1 MEVNTP
7 IAEDIRIT
15 DQNAQYDN
23 ACKKLLSEKIILAWI
38 MKSCLDEYQ
47 NCDVKEIAE
56 KYIEGT
62 PQVSEVAVAPGET
75 NATKVRGI
83 GNEDTVQGEGRITYD
98 IRFVAWAPVSNE
110 MIQLII
116 NVEAQGK
123 LNTGYPMVKR
133 GIYHCSRMISA
144 QYGTEFIHS
153 EYQKIKKVYSIFVC
167 MTPPKK
173 RQNSI
178 TRYRLV
184 EENLI
189 GNVKEPVRNYDL
201 LSVVMLCLGGAEGEN
216 YDGVLKLLDVLLSS
230 ETGIAEKR
238 QVLQHDFDIP
248 MTETLEAEV
257 QAMCNLSQG
266 VEERGRIKGRA
277 EGRVEGRTEGL
288 LSSIRSLMTNTGWPL
303 EKAMEILGVPETDRP
318 KYADLLQKQ

>member
-7 IAEDIRIT
+7 IAEDIRMT
-15 DQNAQYDN
+15 DQRSQYDD

-38 MKSCLDEYQ
+38 MKSCLDEYRD
-47 NCDVKEIAE
+47 CDVKEIAE

-62 PQVSEVAVAPGET
+62 PQVSQIAIAPGET
-75 NATKVRGI
+75 NATKIRGI
-83 GNEDTVQGEGRITYD
+83 SNEDTIQGEGTNTYD
-98 IRFVAWAPVSNE
+98 IRFMALAPKSHE

-123 LNTGYPMVKR
+123 FNPGYPIPKR
-133 GIYHCSRMISA
+133 AIFNCSRMISA

-153 EYQKIKKVYSIFVC
+153 EYQNIKKVYSIFVC

-178 TRYRLV
+178 TRYRMA

-189 GNVKEPVRNYDL
+189 GNVKEAVENYDL
-201 LSVVMLCLGGAEGEN
+201 LCVVMVCLGGEDKEN
-216 YDGVLKLLDVLLSS
+216 YGGVLKLLDVLLSPKAG
-230 ETGIAEKR
+230 EARKR
-238 QVLQHDFDIP
+238 QVLQEEFDIP

-257 QAMCNLSQG
+257 HQMCNLSEG
-266 VEERGRIKGRA
+266 VRELGRS
-277 EGRVEGRTEGL
+277 EGL
-288 LSSIRSLMTNTGWPL
+288 LASIRNLMANTGWSL
-303 EKAMEILGVPETDRP
+303 EKAMETLGVPETDRP
-318 KYADLLQKQ
+318 KYTDLLQKQ